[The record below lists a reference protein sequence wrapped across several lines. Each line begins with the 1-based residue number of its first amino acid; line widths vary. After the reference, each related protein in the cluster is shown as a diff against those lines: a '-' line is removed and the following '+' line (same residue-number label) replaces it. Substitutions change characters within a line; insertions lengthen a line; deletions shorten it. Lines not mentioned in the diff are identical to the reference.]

1 MAPKIAT
8 KEPERHPLQE
18 YRDWWPFGE
27 YPAVAHVPWLS
38 LLCIVARKRDR
49 TEHEGSS
56 RIALNF
62 RQIATEIER
71 LNRHIIILAVE
82 DIAAVARRNVTIV
95 HGDSHVWNIFLPRTG
110 GNDDVRIFD
119 WDC

>member
-1 MAPKIAT
+1 LSRESVT
-8 KEPERHPLQE
+8 ERE
-18 YRDWWPFGE
+18 
-27 YPAVAHVPWLS
+27 A
-38 LLCIVARKRDR
+38 
-49 TEHEGSS
+49 

-71 LNRHIIILAVE
+71 RHIVILAVE
-82 DIAAVARRNVTIV
+82 DIAAAARRNVTIV
-95 HGDSHVWNIFLPRTG
+95 RGDSHVWNIFLPRTG